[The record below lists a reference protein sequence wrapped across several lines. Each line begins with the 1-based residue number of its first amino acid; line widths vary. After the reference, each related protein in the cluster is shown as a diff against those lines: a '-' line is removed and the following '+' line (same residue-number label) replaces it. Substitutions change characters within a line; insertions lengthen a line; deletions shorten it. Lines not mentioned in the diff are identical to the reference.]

1 MRAATRP
8 GGDHGG
14 RHHRIVLATF
24 RPTWRQALARGLGL
38 GALGT
43 LAMAPIASVAVT
55 APALAE
61 IVSGT
66 ALRERT
72 LAHESWFVV
81 LAPLPLG
88 VLGCLALRRWA
99 GARLD
104 ELGVQ
109 NAPSA
114 FDGFVPWRLV
124 VDIRAERRRGS
135 RSIWRTDRRC
145 GCARRTTEVCSAEI
159 RGSSRRCS

>member
-66 ALRERT
+66 ALRERA
-72 LAHESWFVV
+72 LAHE
-81 LAPLPLG
+81 A
-88 VLGCLALRRWA
+88 
-99 GARLD
+99 
-104 ELGVQ
+104 
-109 NAPSA
+109 
-114 FDGFVPWRLV
+114 
-124 VDIRAERRRGS
+124 
-135 RSIWRTDRRC
+135 
-145 GCARRTTEVCSAEI
+145 
-159 RGSSRRCS
+159 GSSSSGRCRSACWAASPCDAGPVPG